1 VNRFL
6 GNLRVDLRRAFF
18 SYGFLL
24 AVVGMCAA
32 LFSGA
37 STEDHAITHGTDVLY
52 LYMVANAQGFSTLSM
67 IFATLPF
74 ATSFCTDWNNQFIRP
89 TVIRTNIKT
98 YGISKV
104 FTTALAGGSA
114 VALGEVLFILLL
126 RLYVP
131 LVDRQS
137 DVLAGIVSNDR
148 VYGSLLSSGNF
159 TAYFASQILIIFF
172 GAAFFAVL
180 ALWIST
186 YLTNVFVTLASPVLS
201 FYFITDFTREF
212 GLPPWL
218 NIRIALAG
226 RVYNGQ
232 PVFSLMNL
240 IFFCSFLCILMG
252 IAIVRQIKRR
262 LEHG

>member
-1 VNRFL
+1 MKRFL
-6 GNLRVDLRRAFF
+6 GNVRVDLRRAFF
-18 SYGFLL
+18 SFGFIL
-24 AVVGMCAA
+24 AVVGMCVA

-37 STEDHAITHGTDVLY
+37 STEGRSIKDGTDVLY
-52 LYMVANAQGFSTLSM
+52 LYMVAHGQGFSTLSM
-67 IFATLPF
+67 IFATMPF

-89 TVIRTNIKT
+89 TVIRTNIKS

-131 LVDRQS
+131 LVDRQGHM
-137 DVLAGIVSNDR
+137 LAGAGSDS

-159 TAYFASQILIIFF
+159 AAYFASQILIVFF

-212 GLPPWL
+212 GLPAWL
-218 NIRIALAG
+218 NIRFALAG
-226 RVYNGQ
+226 RFYNGQ

-240 IFFCSFLCILMG
+240 IFSCSFLCILMG
-252 IAIVRQIKRR
+252 MAIVRQIKRR